1 MTRFLQTL
9 NRASLL
15 AIAARSTAASSPATP
30 AFTIFTVNPIFSK
43 LNPKPI
49 GSHSTTRLL
58 SSPPTRFLL
67 SYEYIPDVLEKRGP
81 YREGHLGL
89 AKDMIEKGTC
99 VSGGPTMSPG
109 EDIPNGGMHYAVSRE
124 VLVHKKNSLIPNI
137 SNHCSFFALNS
148 TIFYI
153 YSGIIMNTAKCLTL
167 KTIFAI
173 GWAALFVFTTKDAAE
188 KFVAEDPYVSGG
200 IVTGHSIDEW
210 SVVVGSNWF
219 NYPFLLTIT
228 GERVLI
234 RSHKISTIVYY
245 NMQLLHAKEI
255 GLEIFDNWLKKWGK
269 FYA

>member
-99 VSGGPTMSPG
+99 VSGGPTLSPG
-109 EDIPNGGMHYAVSRE
+109 EDIPNG
-124 VLVHKKNSLIPNI
+124 
-137 SNHCSFFALNS
+137 
-148 TIFYI
+148 
-153 YSGIIMNTAKCLTL
+153 
-167 KTIFAI
+167 
-173 GWAALFVFTTKDAAE
+173 ALFVFTTKDAAE

-210 SVVVGSNWF
+210 SVVVGSN
-219 NYPFLLTIT
+219 
-228 GERVLI
+228 
-234 RSHKISTIVYY
+234 
-245 NMQLLHAKEI
+245 
-255 GLEIFDNWLKKWGK
+255 
-269 FYA
+269 